1 MLKQQSINKMK
12 EIKIDFT
19 EIADMED
26 FYAALKE
33 EMNLPEHFGNNLDA
47 LFDFITGEAEMPLE
61 IEFENLSVDQLEDF
75 ENLIDTLENAED
87 ELEDFSFRYY
97 LEQFDDG
104 E

>member
-1 MLKQQSINKMK
+1 MK

-33 EMNLPEHFGNNLDA
+33 EMNFPEHFGNNLDA
-47 LFDFITGEAEMPLE
+47 LFDFITGEAEMPLK

-87 ELEDFSFRYY
+87 ELEDFTFRYY

>member
-1 MLKQQSINKMK
+1 MK
-12 EIKIDFT
+12 EITIDFT

-26 FYAALKE
+26 FYAALKA
-33 EMNLPEHFGNNLDA
+33 EMTLPEHFGDNLDA
-47 LFDFITGEAEMPLE
+47 LFDFITGEAEMPLQ

-75 ENLIDTLENAED
+75 EDLIDTLENAED

>member
-1 MLKQQSINKMK
+1 MK

-26 FYAALKE
+26 FYAALKL

-47 LFDFITGEAEMPLE
+47 LFDFITGEAEMPLK

-87 ELEDFSFRYY
+87 ELEDFTFRYY